1 MKSVMDMRFQ
11 RLRRSIEEMP
21 RPAYIFLRALLCL
34 AACMLLLSLL
44 LFTFTEHRRYA
55 LYLLEAPAGVLL
67 LGVILLA
74 VLLDRL

>member
-1 MKSVMDMRFQ
+1 MNSVMHMRFQ
-11 RLRRSIEEMP
+11 HLRRSIEEMP

-44 LFTFTEHRRYA
+44 LFAFTEQRQYA
-55 LYLLEAPAGVLL
+55 VYMLEAPAGVLL